1 MMRKLTIA
9 GVAVLALGACARS
22 DDASIPVN
30 RADADVAA
38 TDTSIPVPSIEEIN
52 IADAPIAAAIRQS
65 LAKDGG
71 VSADARWL
79 MNRIDLNGDGTDEA
93 VAYLLDPKLCG
104 SGGCSLYV
112 LADRGSNSWEVT
124 DVIAPAQLPV
134 YQLAKGADGWTVL
147 GVTVGGGGAQ
157 PAVMGVAHAAD
168 GYADNPTVAPASPAK
183 IDGAPVLIENAPTQA
198 VAVPRA

>member
-1 MMRKLTIA
+1 MRKLTIA
-9 GVAVLALGACARS
+9 VTALLALGACARS

-38 TDTSIPVPSIEEIN
+38 ATTDIPVPSIEEIN

-71 VSADARWL
+71 ISADSRWL

-104 SGGCSLYV
+104 TGGCSLFV
-112 LADRGSNSWEVT
+112 LADRGTNAWEVT
-124 DVIAPAQLPV
+124 DVISPSQLPV
-134 YQLAKGADGWTVL
+134 YQLAKGADGWTML
-147 GVTVGGGGAQ
+147 GVTIGGGGAS
-157 PAVMGVAHAAD
+157 PAVMGVAHGAD

-183 IDGAPVLIENAPTQA
+183 TDGAPVLIENAPTQA